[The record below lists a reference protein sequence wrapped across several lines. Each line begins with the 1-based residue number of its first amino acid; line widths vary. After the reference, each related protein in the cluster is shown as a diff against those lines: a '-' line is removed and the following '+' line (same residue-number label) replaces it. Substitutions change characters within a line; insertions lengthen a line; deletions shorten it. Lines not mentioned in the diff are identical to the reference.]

1 MKNKFAVM
9 LAVFVTVI
17 FVAIGCVTAQKKAEA
32 GFQDP
37 VISLEMMN
45 VPQYDGY
52 WYFAASVKPTK
63 GEAGD
68 RGAPLPMSFLFNIHN
83 PNPYPV
89 LLEGIQFTV
98 ALDDEFDVV
107 TVNAQDE
114 NWIPAGKTDQVR
126 ATTMVT
132 ARSVLL
138 SLMVTGGFK
147 LKDKGWSPWDALE
160 RWWKGVPDYSV
171 PVTVKEAAFSFAYD
185 GQTKVLP
192 FKATFP

>member
-9 LAVFVTVI
+9 FAVFVFAVFAVT
-17 FVAIGCVTAQKKAEA
+17 GCVTAQKKAES

-37 VISLEMMN
+37 VISLEMMD

-52 WYFAASVKPTK
+52 WYYAGSVEPTK
-63 GEAGD
+63 GDAGD

-98 ALDDEFDVV
+98 ALDDEFEVV

-138 SLMVTGGFK
+138 SLMVTGGYK

-160 RWWKGVPDYSV
+160 RWWKGVPDYSI
-171 PVTVKEAAFSFAYD
+171 PVTVKEGAFSFVCD

-192 FKATFP
+192 FEATFP